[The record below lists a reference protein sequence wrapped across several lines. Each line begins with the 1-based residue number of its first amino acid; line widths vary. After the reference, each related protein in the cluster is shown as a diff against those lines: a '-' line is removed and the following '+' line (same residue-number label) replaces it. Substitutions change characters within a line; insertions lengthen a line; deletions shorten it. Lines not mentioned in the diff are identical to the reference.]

1 LPGDGVD
8 IVTDAGTWEPVFSD
22 GVSEDGYDLILSTE
36 TFEHAQN
43 WEDIIATAYKAL
55 RPGGMFIFTCAGPG
69 RPAHSGVAAVW
80 ELSPG
85 EWYSNVSAGEIAY
98 VLKEQGWHDIE
109 VRQIGLDTQGRASKP
124 VEVPIRT
131 AEPREVLFG
140 AALSRTSQGASGSP
154 GRS

>member
-1 LPGDGVD
+1 MHEQAMSWVAQFRTTDQLSVLDIGGRNLNGTTRILFPNAKPYHVIDILPGDGVD

-69 RPAHSGVAAVW
+69 RPA
-80 ELSPG
+80 
-85 EWYSNVSAGEIAY
+85 
-98 VLKEQGWHDIE
+98 
-109 VRQIGLDTQGRASKP
+109 
-124 VEVPIRT
+124 
-131 AEPREVLFG
+131 
-140 AALSRTSQGASGSP
+140 
-154 GRS
+154 